1 MKIANRM
8 EKLAPSL
15 TLSITALWKN
25 ELKAAGKDILSFSAG
40 EPDFDTPQVVKDAA
54 IKTINEGKKLNIQ
67 QLRVLKKLNKQ
78 LLIS

>member
-15 TLSITALWKN
+15 TLSITALAN

-54 IKTINEGKKLNIQ
+54 IKAINEGKTKYTA
-67 QLRVLKKLNKQ
+67 VGHW
-78 LLIS
+78 SFTTFA

>member
-15 TLSITALWKN
+15 TLSITALAN

-54 IKTINEGKKLNIQ
+54 IKAIIEGKTKYTAVEGI
-67 QLRVLKKLNKQ
+67 KE
-78 LLIS
+78 S